1 MAFYVTTPIYYVNAE
16 PHLGHAYTTV
26 VADALARFHR
36 LRGEETRFQTGTDEH
51 GDKVMEAAAK
61 VGLPVKDFVDGI
73 SNTFRRTWDELGISY
88 DNFVRTTQPSHV
100 QVVQEILSKLH
111 DQGDIYFGE
120 YGGLYCY
127 GCERFYL
134 ERELENGKCPDHQTP
149 PTFIK
154 EENYF
159 FRMSRYQDWLLWH
172 IEDYPDWIRPER
184 YKNEV
189 LGFLREPLEDLCIS
203 RPTSRLTWGITLPF
217 DERYVTYV
225 WFDALVNYLT
235 GVDYPNGADYQ
246 KFWPGVHHLIAK
258 DILKPHAIYW
268 PTMLKAAGIEPFQQL
283 NVHGYWQ
290 IDEGKMSKS
299 LGNVVEPHALVEAY
313 GIDQVRYF
321 FLREMV
327 YGLDA
332 SFSEE
337 ALHTRIN
344 SDLANDLGN
353 LFARSLGMA
362 FKYRQGIVPAPGN
375 VESVDKEVMDQAL
388 ETAADFLRLF
398 PDMEFPKA
406 LARVWEFVGHLNRYI
421 VATAPW
427 ELAKDEALQPR
438 LDTVL
443 YHLLEG
449 LRWLSVLLSPVM
461 PDSTGKMAGQLG
473 LPASWDRPLP
483 EALQW
488 GRLTPKTA
496 LSKGKALF
504 PRLE

>member
-36 LRGEETRFQTGTDEH
+36 LMGEETRFQTGTDEH

-61 VGLPVKDFVDGI
+61 VGLPVKDFVDRI
-73 SNTFRRTWDELGISY
+73 SNTFRRTWDELEISY
-88 DNFVRTTQPSHV
+88 DVFVRTTQPSHV
-100 QVVQEILSKLH
+100 RLVQDILGRLH

-134 ERELENGKCPDHQTP
+134 ERELVDGKCPDHQTP
-149 PTFIK
+149 PNFIK

-159 FRMSRYQDWLLWH
+159 FRMSRYQDWLLGH

-203 RPTSRLTWGITLPF
+203 RPRQRLTWGITLPF
-217 DERYVTYV
+217 DERYVAYV
-225 WFDALVNYLT
+225 WFDALLNYLT

-246 KFWPGVHHLIAK
+246 KFWPAVHHLIAK

-268 PTMLKAAGIEPFQQL
+268 PTMLKAAGIDPFQQL

-290 IDEGKMSKS
+290 IAEDKMSKS
-299 LGNVVEPHALVEAY
+299 LGNVVEPHALAEFY

-337 ALHTRIN
+337 ALRIRIN

-362 FKYRQGIVPAPGN
+362 FKYRQGIVPVPGDS
-375 VESVDKEVMDQAL
+375 EAGDKEVAAQAL

-398 PDMEFPKA
+398 PDMEFPRA

-427 ELAKDEALQPR
+427 ELAKDEAAQPR

-449 LRWLSVLLSPVM
+449 LRMLAVLLRPVM
-461 PDSTGKMAGQLG
+461 PTSTQKMAGHLG

-496 LSKGKALF
+496 LSQGKALF

>member
-36 LRGEETRFQTGTDEH
+36 LMGEDTRFQTGTDEH

-61 VGLPVKDFVDGI
+61 AGLPVKDFVDRI
-73 SNTFRRTWDELGISY
+73 SNTFRRTWDDLGISY
-88 DNFVRTTQPSHV
+88 DVFVRTTQPSHV
-100 QVVQEILSKLH
+100 RVVQDILNRLH

-134 ERELENGKCPDHQTP
+134 ERELEDGKCPDHQTP
-149 PTFIK
+149 PAFIK

-159 FRMSRYQDWLLWH
+159 FRMSRYQEWLLGY

-203 RPTSRLTWGITLPF
+203 RPRQRLEWGITLPF
-217 DERYVTYV
+217 DERYVAYV
-225 WFDALVNYLT
+225 WFDALLNYLT
-235 GVDYPNGADYQ
+235 GVDYPEGADYR
-246 KFWPGVHHLIAK
+246 KYWPVVHHLIAK

-268 PTMLKAAGIEPFQQL
+268 PTMLKAAGIDPFRQL

-299 LGNVVEPHALVEAY
+299 LGNVVEPQALAELY

-337 ALHTRIN
+337 ALRTRIN

-362 FKYRQGIVPAPGN
+362 FKYRKGIVPAPGDA
-375 VESVDKEVMDQAL
+375 EDLDKEVITLAQ

-398 PDMEFPKA
+398 RDMEFPKA

-427 ELAKDEALQPR
+427 EMAKDAAAQPR

-443 YHLLEG
+443 YHLLES
-449 LRWLSVLLSPVM
+449 LRWLAVLLSPVM
-461 PDSTGKMAGQLG
+461 PDSTRKMAGHLG

-483 EALQW
+483 ERLQW
-488 GRLTPKTA
+488 GGLTPKTS
-496 LSKGKALF
+496 LSQGKALF